1 MSKFASLTAGLLARK
16 GEAEPAATPFADE
29 LLTRVG
35 SPASD
40 IRALTPMHAHG
51 VPANTHT
58 HRPPAPKPLVAMEL
72 EVKPIDEIVE
82 PPKPKPAG
90 DTVMPIFGSFGRR
103 TVQEL
108 ERARHDVE
116 MRALPRPTV
125 VPAPVASDEE
135 EHTDTQCVACP
146 GPQTEDTSKT
156 YHVNLR
162 LKRQRFIK
170 LKLSA
175 ALLRR
180 PVQDIVS
187 EALDHWFDKLP
198 TEVLGDCACMRAK
211 D

>member
-35 SPASD
+35 APAAD
-40 IRALTPMHAHG
+40 IRALTPMHHHHAP
-51 VPANTHT
+51 VVAAK
-58 HRPPAPKPLVAMEL
+58 PPEVKPL
-72 EVKPIDEIVE
+72 EVKPAE
-82 PPKPKPAG
+82 PKPRPVA
-90 DTVMPIFGSFGRR
+90 DTVTPIFGSFGRR
-103 TVQEL
+103 SAQEL
-108 ERARHDVE
+108 EKAKHDLE
-116 MRALPRPTV
+116 LRIAPQ
-125 VPAPVASDEE
+125 PAVMPAADEE
-135 EHTDTQCVACP
+135 EQAESQCVACP
-146 GPQTEDTSKT
+146 GPQPEDASKT

-180 PVQDIVS
+180 PVQDVVA
-187 EALDHWFDKLP
+187 EALDQWFDKLP
-198 TEVLGDCACMRAK
+198 PEVLGDCACMRARG